1 MTNQMSHA
9 IIDSV
14 RFAVMGVLAVVK
26 GLAPYSAERNN
37 DKYLDSV
44 CRLAFCTLSEEF
56 LLGITLLL
64 KMLLFKVL

>member
-9 IIDSV
+9 IVDSV
-14 RFAVMGVLAVVK
+14 CLAMMGVLAVVK
-26 GLAPYSAERNN
+26 SLSPYSAERNK

-64 KMLLFKVL
+64 KMLLLKIL